1 MIWNEHC
8 GSDKIRKNILCRGV
22 CSSWISW
29 KYLCKNSNPFG
40 VRNKAGEAFANFSL
54 RVLFKWLFIF
64 FTTHRKII
72 SNEVITGALSQR
84 IILLLLGMFPIL
96 VTITSYKKYL
106 YGRFFPLWKQITL
119 THLNDLEVFLCSSA
133 LIMHWNWAL
142 HFAEIRRTQTS
153 PNIYQS
159 VGKQGTT
166 TKEKSMCR
174 KNNNKAVRNSSY
186 TDSTAYIIPLH
197 VNF

>member
-1 MIWNEHC
+1 MWF
-8 GSDKIRKNILCRGV
+8 GMSTVALIRLGKTYFAEAFALHEFHGNICAKTVIHLV
-22 CSSWISW
+22 SEI
-29 KYLCKNSNPFG
+29 KQ
-40 VRNKAGEAFANFSL
+40 EAFANFSL
-54 RVLFKWLFIF
+54 RLLFKWLFIF

-119 THLNDLEVFLCSSA
+119 THLNGLEVFLCSSA
-133 LIMHWNWAL
+133 LIMHWNRAL

-153 PNIYQS
+153 LNI
-159 VGKQGTT
+159 
-166 TKEKSMCR
+166 
-174 KNNNKAVRNSSY
+174 
-186 TDSTAYIIPLH
+186 
-197 VNF
+197 